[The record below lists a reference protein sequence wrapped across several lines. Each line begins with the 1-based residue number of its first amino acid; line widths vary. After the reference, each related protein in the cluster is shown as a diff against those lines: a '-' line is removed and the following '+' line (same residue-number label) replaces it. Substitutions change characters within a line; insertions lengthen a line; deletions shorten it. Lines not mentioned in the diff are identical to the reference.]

1 MQSGLWLLQQALNF
15 LRTSVTN
22 TALHSHI
29 DNSVRN
35 LLSVNAVLRSLNIQV
50 SQGRGRRSYRLATV
64 QISADCYY
72 LVLQALVWELLVV
85 LSSMQAELSSPL
97 VSERYRVIGQ
107 KCGMGV
113 AKAESCL
120 LQAVSYNGSGR
131 GL

>member
-50 SQGRGRRSYRLATV
+50 SQGRDRRSYRLATV
-64 QISADCYY
+64 QISADWYY

-113 AKAESCL
+113 AKAESWKN
-120 LQAVSYNGSGR
+120 VSHKGSGR